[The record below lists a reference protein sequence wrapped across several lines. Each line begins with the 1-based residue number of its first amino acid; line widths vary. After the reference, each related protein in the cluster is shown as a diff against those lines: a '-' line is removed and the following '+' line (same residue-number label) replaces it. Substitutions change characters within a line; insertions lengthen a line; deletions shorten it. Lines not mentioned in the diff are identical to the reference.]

1 MLMLCSLKTLG
12 DKSYEFLL
20 VIFLIKY
27 MKKGQTKFLIGTRD
41 NHFINSL
48 FINIIPLIR
57 ELNRGKDKKEI
68 IDIGF
73 YFRNYARHTE
83 KGDKSNLL
91 VFNEEIFKTP
101 TTSLENDYLK
111 VLFGEEFSTPLSS
124 PKRLLEKPLLTEQL
138 SPEPPLREQL
148 SPEQLSPEQPLT

>member
-1 MLMLCSLKTLG
+1 M
-12 DKSYEFLL
+12 
-20 VIFLIKY
+20 
-27 MKKGQTKFLIGTRD
+27 
-41 NHFINSL
+41 
-48 FINIIPLIR
+48 IR
-57 ELNRGKDKKEI
+57 ELNRGKDKEEI

-73 YFRNYARHTE
+73 YFRNYARHTK

-124 PKRLLEKPLLTEQL
+124 PKRLLEKLLLTEQL
-138 SPEPPLREQL
+138 SPEPPLTEQLSLEQL
-148 SPEQLSPEQPLT
+148 SPEPPLTEQLSLEQLSPEPPLT